1 MINDVR
7 LLDYVKDYEME
18 EFEKNNC
25 NVKKK
30 VTKPISLREMK
41 NNSINK
47 GVDKTPI
54 NLNDFKNDLSINSK
68 SKKMFEEIMNDIK
81 LKEQELKN
89 KFNNGLIQYEE
100 YNNHMNELSKTK
112 EKARKII
119 NRSI

>member
-1 MINDVR
+1 MR

-18 EFEKNNC
+18 EFKKNNC
-25 NVKKK
+25 NVNKK

-54 NLNDFKNDLSINSK
+54 NLNDFKNDLNINSK

-100 YNNHMNELSKTK
+100 YNNCMNEL
-112 EKARKII
+112 
-119 NRSI
+119 

>member
-89 KFNNGLIQYEE
+89 KFNNGSIQYEE
-100 YNNHMNELSKTK
+100 YNNCMNELSKAK

>member
-1 MINDVR
+1 MINDIR

-18 EFEKNNC
+18 DFKKNNC
-25 NVKKK
+25 NTNKK
-30 VTKPISLREMK
+30 VTKPISLKEMK

-47 GVDKTPI
+47 NIDKTPI
-54 NLNDFKNDLSINSK
+54 NLNDFKNDLNKNNK

-81 LKEQELKN
+81 SKEQELKN

-100 YNNHMNELSKTK
+100 YNYYMNELSKSK

-119 NRSI
+119 NQNI